1 MEKPLFK
8 APKIANLYQCYPNA
22 HFTVTII
29 FHRFYQMCKCDF
41 KNHVFKTHI
50 TYLQKRIFL
59 NNLPKQTRKIQ
70 IRKLTRLGHE
80 LCEILLLVKNCR
92 EKGKGNKALIR
103 VQLVHGLSFGSF
115 YFNIPFF
122 WPSTCGCSLQFCEAI
137 CPRYIYNNTA
147 GPEIFV

>member
-1 MEKPLFK
+1 MGLKNLEVSLCKFAWGLFHSWIYGGQVKMEKPLFK

-59 NNLPKQTRKIQ
+59 NNLPK
-70 IRKLTRLGHE
+70 
-80 LCEILLLVKNCR
+80 
-92 EKGKGNKALIR
+92 
-103 VQLVHGLSFGSF
+103 
-115 YFNIPFF
+115 
-122 WPSTCGCSLQFCEAI
+122 
-137 CPRYIYNNTA
+137 
-147 GPEIFV
+147 